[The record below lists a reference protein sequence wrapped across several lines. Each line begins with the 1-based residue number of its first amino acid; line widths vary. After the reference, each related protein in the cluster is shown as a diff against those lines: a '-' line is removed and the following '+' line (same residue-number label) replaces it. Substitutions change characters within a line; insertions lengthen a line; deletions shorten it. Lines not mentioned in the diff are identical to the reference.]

1 MTQSIDSDDN
11 SNAKVDSRKRSCK
24 SNITPK
30 VIQDTLDAGGSL
42 VPMPINLKLS
52 SLYNILKV
60 CLNCFSNMF
69 KHILGQRR
77 KRSGVDLY

>member
-1 MTQSIDSDDN
+1 MASSSDSADESIGV
-11 SNAKVDSRKRSCK
+11 AKAKRPRR

-30 VIQDTLDAGGSL
+30 LIQDTLDAGGSL

-60 CLNCFSNMF
+60 C
-69 KHILGQRR
+69 
-77 KRSGVDLY
+77 